1 MSGMRSK
8 AARVNLVSP
17 NEPQKEFLS
26 AEERFIAYGGAR
38 GGGKSEA
45 VRIKAVLL
53 AFAYAGIKIL
63 FLRRTYPEL
72 RENHILPLK
81 KLLGQAA
88 AYKEVEKSFN
98 FPNGSRIV
106 FGYCDNEQDVLRYQG
121 QEYDIA
127 FIDEATQLTEFQFDT
142 LKACIRGAND
152 FPKRM
157 YLTCNPGG
165 VGHAWVKRL
174 FVDRQYRKDEDPSDF
189 KFIRASVYD
198 NKALMEKDPGYV
210 KMLESLPEDLRR
222 AWLEGDWDVFA
233 GQFFREFRRD
243 KHVCE
248 PFVIPQH
255 WKRYFALDYGLDMF
269 AGLWAAFDEEG
280 RCYVYRE
287 AHSPEMKISDAAAK
301 IRSHDSDEITAY
313 FAPPDLWGRSADTGK
328 SQAERYAEEG
338 VFLSKVNANRI
349 AGWLEVKEW
358 LAGDRPRLQIFSN
371 CENLIRCLPL
381 LQHDQH
387 DPNDC
392 AKEPHE
398 ITHITDALRYLIAGR
413 PGAAVVE
420 KEDPFTPKYTGD
432 EELWAYGLEDD
443 GWNF

>member
-1 MSGMRSK
+1 MTTGERIRLRRKELGMTADTLAEKIGVSRSTMFRYENGYIEK
-8 AARVNLVSP
+8 MPMNNLVPIARVLNTTVGYLMGWD
-17 NEPQKEFLS
+17 
-26 AEERFIAYGGAR
+26 EE
-38 GGGKSEA
+38 
-45 VRIKAVLL
+45 
-53 AFAYAGIKIL
+53 
-63 FLRRTYPEL
+63 
-72 RENHILPLK
+72 
-81 KLLGQAA
+81 
-88 AYKEVEKSFN
+88 KEVPISRLEDGLEK
-98 FPNGSRIV
+98 
-106 FGYCDNEQDVLRYQG
+106 
-121 QEYDIA
+121 
-127 FIDEATQLTEFQFDT
+127 EAMDCF
-142 LKACIRGAND
+142 
-152 FPKRM
+152 
-157 YLTCNPGG
+157 
-165 VGHAWVKRL
+165 
-174 FVDRQYRKDEDPSDF
+174 
-189 KFIRASVYD
+189 
-198 NKALMEKDPGYV
+198 
-210 KMLESLPEDLRR
+210 ESLPEDLRR

-381 LQHDQH
+381 LQHDPH
-387 DPNDC
+387 RPEDC
-392 AKEPHE
+392 ANYPHE
-398 ITHITDALRYLIAGR
+398 ITHAPDALRYLLSGR
-413 PGAAVVE
+413 PNAVGE
-420 KEDPFTPKYTGD
+420 KNKQTEILPFALQTQEQEKGGIIT
-432 EELWAYGLEDD
+432 W
-443 GWNF
+443 

>member
-1 MSGMRSK
+1 
-8 AARVNLVSP
+8 
-17 NEPQKEFLS
+17 
-26 AEERFIAYGGAR
+26 
-38 GGGKSEA
+38 
-45 VRIKAVLL
+45 
-53 AFAYAGIKIL
+53 
-63 FLRRTYPEL
+63 
-72 RENHILPLK
+72 
-81 KLLGQAA
+81 
-88 AYKEVEKSFN
+88 
-98 FPNGSRIV
+98 
-106 FGYCDNEQDVLRYQG
+106 
-121 QEYDIA
+121 
-127 FIDEATQLTEFQFDT
+127 
-142 LKACIRGAND
+142 
-152 FPKRM
+152 
-157 YLTCNPGG
+157 
-165 VGHAWVKRL
+165 VKRL

-189 KFIRASVYD
+189 KFIRASVYEY
-198 NKALMEKDPGYV
+198 KALMEKDPGYV